1 MEVSLCKKF
10 KNNYCIKFCLW
21 YYIHIETK
29 NSFQLKDTI
38 MTTSKITPSTI
49 ANDLSVAL
57 KAYTKKVMVD
67 RVTGAELAVNL
78 SWDDEEFYIDFNPS
92 IDTEYQLTFSADID
106 ETSCGEADTIIEF
119 KNISLKEALVDSL
132 TLGYFEIPSE
142 ESDSLVE
149 MVEKLIHDA
158 NFYGLE
164 PDDYTTFTTDT
175 DGAKSSLEDSARSNE
190 QQTMKSLGFSNSDFL

>member
-1 MEVSLCKKF
+1 MEAFLRLF
-10 KNNYCIKFCLW
+10 KNICCIKFCLW
-21 YYIHIETK
+21 YYIPIETK
-29 NSFQLKDTI
+29 NYLQLKDTI

-49 ANDLSVAL
+49 ANDLAVAL

-132 TLGYFEIPSE
+132 TLGYFEIPVE
-142 ESDSLVE
+142 ESDSLVKV
-149 MVEKLIHDA
+149 VEKLIHDG
-158 NFYGLE
+158 NFYGIE
-164 PDDYTTFTTDT
+164 PDDYTTFATDA
-175 DGAKSSLEDSARSNE
+175 DGARSSLEDSARSNE
-190 QQTMKSLGFSNSDFL
+190 QYTMKSLGLSNSDFI

>member
-1 MEVSLCKKF
+1 MCKKF

-29 NSFQLKDTI
+29 NSFQLKDNI

-49 ANDLSVAL
+49 ANELSVAL
-57 KAYTKKVMVD
+57 KAHSKQN
-67 RVTGAELAVNL
+67 ELVLDL
-78 SWDDEEFYIDFNPS
+78 SWDDEEFYIDFSPN
-92 IDTEYQLTFSADID
+92 IDTEYQLSFSADID
-106 ETSCGEADTIIEF
+106 VTSCGEADTIIEF
-119 KNISLKEALVDSL
+119 KNISLKEAIVDSH
-132 TLGYFEIPSE
+132 TLGYFEIPVE

-149 MVEKLIHDA
+149 VVEKLIHDG
-158 NFYGLE
+158 NFYGIE

-190 QQTMKSLGFSNSDFL
+190 HYTMKSLGLSNSDFI

>member
-21 YYIHIETK
+21 YYIPIETK
-29 NSFQLKDTI
+29 NYLQLKDTI

-49 ANDLSVAL
+49 ANELSVAL

-132 TLGYFEIPSE
+132 TLGYFEIPTE
-142 ESDSLVE
+142 ESDSLVKV
-149 MVEKLIHDA
+149 VEKLIHDG
-158 NFYGLE
+158 NFYGIE
-164 PDDYTTFTTDT
+164 PDDYTTFATDA

-190 QQTMKSLGFSNSDFL
+190 QQTMKSLGLSNSDFI

>member
-1 MEVSLCKKF
+1 MEAFLRLF
-10 KNNYCIKFCLW
+10 KNICCIKFCLW
-21 YYIHIETK
+21 YYILIETK

-92 IDTEYQLTFSADID
+92 IDTEYQLAFSADID

-132 TLGYFEIPSE
+132 TLGYFEIPVE
-142 ESDSLVE
+142 ESDSLVKV
-149 MVEKLIHDA
+149 VEKLIHDG
-158 NFYGLE
+158 NFYGIE

-190 QQTMKSLGFSNSDFL
+190 QYTMKSLGLSNSDFI

>member
-1 MEVSLCKKF
+1 MCKKF

>member
-1 MEVSLCKKF
+1 MCKKF

-67 RVTGAELAVNL
+67 RVTGAEIAVNL

>member
-1 MEVSLCKKF
+1 MEAFLRLF
-10 KNNYCIKFCLW
+10 KNTCCIKFCLW

-29 NSFQLKDTI
+29 NTFQLKDAI

-49 ANDLSVAL
+49 ANELSVAL

-132 TLGYFEIPSE
+132 TLGYFEISIE

-149 MVEKLIHDA
+149 MVEKLIHDG
-158 NFYGLE
+158 NFYGIE
-164 PDDYTTFTTDT
+164 PDDYTTFTLDV
-175 DGAKSSLEDSARSNE
+175 DAAKNE
-190 QQTMKSLGFSNSDFL
+190 IEREYRNNEPVTMKSLGLSNSDFI

>member
-1 MEVSLCKKF
+1 MEAFLRLF
-10 KNNYCIKFCLW
+10 KNTCCIKFCLW

-49 ANDLSVAL
+49 ANELSVAL
-57 KAYTKKVMVD
+57 KAYTKQVMVD
-67 RVTGAELAVNL
+67 RVAGAELVINL
-78 SWDDEEFYIDFNPS
+78 SWDDEEFYIDFSPN

-106 ETSCGEADTIIEF
+106 VTSCGEADTIIEF
-119 KNISLKEALVDSL
+119 KNISLKEAIVDSH

-149 MVEKLIHDA
+149 VVEKLIHDG
-158 NFYGLE
+158 NFYGIE

-190 QQTMKSLGFSNSDFL
+190 PYTMKSLGLSNSDFI

>member
-1 MEVSLCKKF
+1 
-10 KNNYCIKFCLW
+10 
-21 YYIHIETK
+21 
-29 NSFQLKDTI
+29 

-132 TLGYFEIPSE
+132 TLGYFEIPIE

-158 NFYGLE
+158 NFYGIE

-190 QQTMKSLGFSNSDFL
+190 QYTMKSLGLSNSDFI

>member
-1 MEVSLCKKF
+1 
-10 KNNYCIKFCLW
+10 
-21 YYIHIETK
+21 
-29 NSFQLKDTI
+29 

-57 KAYTKKVMVD
+57 KAYTKKLMVD

-92 IDTEYQLTFSADID
+92 VDTEYQLTFSADID

-132 TLGYFEIPSE
+132 TLGYFEIPVE
-142 ESDSLVE
+142 ESDSLVKV
-149 MVEKLIHDA
+149 VEKLIHDG
-158 NFYGLE
+158 NFYSIE

-175 DGAKSSLEDSARSNE
+175 EGAKSSLEDSARSNE
-190 QQTMKSLGFSNSDFL
+190 QYTMKSLGLSNSDFI